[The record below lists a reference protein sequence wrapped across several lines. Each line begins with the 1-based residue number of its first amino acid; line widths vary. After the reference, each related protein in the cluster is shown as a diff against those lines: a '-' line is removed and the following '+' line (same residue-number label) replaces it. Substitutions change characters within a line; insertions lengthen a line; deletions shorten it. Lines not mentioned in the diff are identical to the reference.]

1 MEDNH
6 ASRGKVLVGLGNP
19 GRQYRDNRHNV
30 GWMALDRVADIR
42 GVHAEQERYEAM
54 TARCGNL
61 LLLKPLTYM
70 NRSGRS
76 VSRALKVEQI
86 DLSNLLVIM
95 DDVDLAVGSVRLRD
109 SGSSGGHRGLESV
122 IQQVG
127 TEQVA
132 RLRLGVGP
140 CPSYMS
146 TSDFVLSDFSEDE
159 TEELDEML
167 ERAARAALCWAEE
180 GAEAAM
186 NQHNYTAPS

>member
-1 MEDNH
+1 VKENYPNG
-6 ASRGKVLVGLGNP
+6 GKVLVGLGNP

-30 GWMALDRVADIR
+30 GWMTLDRVAEIR
-42 GVHAEQERYEAM
+42 GAHAEQELYEAM
-54 TARCGNL
+54 TARCGDL

-70 NRSGRS
+70 NRSGSS
-76 VSRALKVEQI
+76 VSRALKVEQVK
-86 DLSNLLVIM
+86 LSDLLVIM
-95 DDVDLAVGSVRLRD
+95 DDVDLALGSVRLRD

-127 TEQVA
+127 TEEVA

-146 TSDFVLSDFSEDE
+146 TSDFVLSDFGEDE
-159 TEELDEML
+159 LDELDEML

-180 GAEAAM
+180 GAEVAM
-186 NQHNYTAPS
+186 NQHNYTASS